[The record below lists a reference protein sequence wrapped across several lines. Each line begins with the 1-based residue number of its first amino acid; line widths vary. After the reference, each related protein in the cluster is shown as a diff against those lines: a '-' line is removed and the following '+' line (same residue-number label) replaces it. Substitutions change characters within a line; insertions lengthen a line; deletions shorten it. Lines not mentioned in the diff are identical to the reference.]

1 LDYAEEAEQ
10 QEQKHWLFMFERRR
24 SPDRADLLLDHS
36 PPGKDTSLFYLCIAA
51 ELSRRRPVYIS
62 TTQKENIMNE
72 HRDNPGVDSD
82 RTEGSIKKMGG
93 NVKEGAGN
101 LLGDEK
107 MKREGQS
114 DQAEGKL
121 QNAWGG
127 VKDSVRDALG
137 TDKK

>member
-1 LDYAEEAEQ
+1 
-10 QEQKHWLFMFERRR
+10 MNERRE
-24 SPDRADLLLDHS
+24 
-36 PPGKDTSLFYLCIAA
+36 TS
-51 ELSRRRPVYIS
+51 S
-62 TTQKENIMNE
+62 
-72 HRDNPGVDSD
+72 VDPD
-82 RTEGSIKKMGG
+82 RTEGSVKKLGG
-93 NVKEGAGN
+93 NLKEGAGN

-127 VKDSVRDALG
+127 AKDAVRETLG